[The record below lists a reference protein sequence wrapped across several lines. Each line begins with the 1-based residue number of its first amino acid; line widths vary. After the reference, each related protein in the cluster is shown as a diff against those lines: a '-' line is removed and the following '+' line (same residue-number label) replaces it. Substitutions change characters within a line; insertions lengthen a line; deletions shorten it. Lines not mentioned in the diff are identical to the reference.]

1 MSLKIG
7 EIGGDTTKGQN
18 SFSASMGGATVSL
31 FQAVSLYSPLITM
44 LSILIFS
51 VFSAALNKG
60 LFYIA
65 TVFFITAIRILFVS
79 TFAKEYEAGESS
91 LCKNGKIMPFTGRTY
106 SSFVMMYTLCYF
118 VTPMF
123 ILTKSNDENMVNYY
137 VIAFFVAYIIFDILM
152 RSGLSMGCIDFGVGL
167 VGDLLV
173 GLIFGVSMSLLL
185 FYSDKISLMFINEL
199 NSNKE
204 VCSVPSK
211 QMFRCSVYK
220 DGMIIGS
227 SVSA

>member
-1 MSLKIG
+1 
-7 EIGGDTTKGQN
+7 
-18 SFSASMGGATVSL
+18 
-31 FQAVSLYSPLITM
+31 
-44 LSILIFS
+44 
-51 VFSAALNKG
+51 
-60 LFYIA
+60 
-65 TVFFITAIRILFVS
+65 
-79 TFAKEYEAGESS
+79 
-91 LCKNGKIMPFTGRTY
+91 
-106 SSFVMMYTLCYF
+106 
-118 VTPMF
+118 MF

-173 GLIFGVSMSLLL
+173 GLLFGVSMALLL

-220 DGMIIGS
+220 DGQIIGS
-227 SVSA
+227 SVPA